1 MELLRCRQEEV
12 DVDMCYMTFSVV
24 TILSFILLLADK
36 RIQIEDF

>member
-1 MELLRCRQEEV
+1 MQAGVGGCGYV
-12 DVDMCYMTFSVV
+12 VYDIFSVV